1 MQHAVPHRPA
11 VLAPAHRPARPR
23 RKIAIVSTY
32 PPRPCGI
39 AAFTADLRHALSTA
53 APDLEV
59 VVAAVDR
66 DRLTYGPEVHAVID
80 QDDPED
86 YPAAARRLA
95 AEGVSAVLI
104 QHEFGIFGGPD
115 GAWILDF
122 ATALTAAG
130 IPYLA
135 TLLTV
140 LSQPTPGQA
149 RVLRQLCG
157 GAAAVT
163 VFTPTAHRLAVA
175 AGIAAPGRIHVI
187 GHGAPDIL
195 FRASARRT
203 GPNLRSEVAAA
214 LAGLRGSTVA
224 STFGLLSP
232 NKGLETAISAV
243 ARLAPEL
250 PDLYYLIAG
259 ATHPEIARH
268 HGQDYRHSLTA
279 LAADL
284 GVADRVVLVDHH
296 LTDTEIAAVLKASTV
311 FLTPYRS
318 VEQISSGALTF
329 ALAAGVP
336 VVSTA
341 YHYARD
347 LLADGAGI
355 TVPVGDDDAFTTAL
369 RAMLTEPG
377 RLAAATA
384 AARDTGDRLRWTAIA
399 DRLADVIRTT
409 TSRPAAPA
417 HARQPRPT
425 AVLRTA

>member
-1 MQHAVPHRPA
+1 MPHSFPHRPA
-11 VLAPAHRPARPR
+11 ILTPAQTPTRPR

-32 PPRPCGI
+32 PPRACGI
-39 AAFTADLRHALSTA
+39 ATFTADLRHGLSAA

-59 VVAAVDR
+59 VVVAVDR
-66 DRLTYGPEVHAVID
+66 DRQAYGPEVHAVID

-95 AEGVSAVLI
+95 AEGVAAVLI

-122 ATALTAAG
+122 AAALTAVG
-130 IPYLA
+130 IPYLT
-135 TLLTV
+135 TLHTV
-140 LSQPTPGQA
+140 VSQPTPGQA

-163 VFTPTAHRLAVA
+163 VFTPTAHRLAVT

-195 FRASARRT
+195 YPAARRT
-203 GPNLRSEVAAA
+203 GRNPRPEVAAA
-214 LAGLRGSTVA
+214 LAGLQGATVA
-224 STFGLLSP
+224 STFGLISP
-232 NKGLETAISAV
+232 NKGLETAITAV
-243 ARLAPEL
+243 ARLAAEL
-250 PDLYYLIAG
+250 PDLRYLIAG
-259 ATHPEIARH
+259 ATHPEVARH
-268 HGQDYRHSLTA
+268 HGQDYRHTLTA
-279 LAADL
+279 LADDL
-284 GVADRVVLVDHH
+284 GVADRIVLLDHF
-296 LTDTEIAAVLKASTV
+296 LTDTEIAAVLQASTV

-318 VEQISSGALTF
+318 VEQVSSGALTF

-336 VVSTA
+336 AVSTD

-347 LLADGAGI
+347 MLADGAGI
-355 TVPVGDDDAFTTAL
+355 TVPPGDDDAFTSAL
-369 RAMLTEPG
+369 RTMLTEPG

-384 AARDTGDRLRWTAIA
+384 AARRTGDRLRWTTIA
-399 DRLADVIRTT
+399 ASLADVVHTT
-409 TSRPAAPA
+409 TGRPAAPT